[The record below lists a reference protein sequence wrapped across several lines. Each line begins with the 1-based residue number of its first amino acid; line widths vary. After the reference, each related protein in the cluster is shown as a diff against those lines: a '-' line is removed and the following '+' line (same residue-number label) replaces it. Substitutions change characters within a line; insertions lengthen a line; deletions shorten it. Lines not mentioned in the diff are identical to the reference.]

1 MYCRITHG
9 NCIICLQNCF
19 DLPLEKNVLVVK
31 KKHLKFEAV
40 GKVMYISGCR
50 PKIYKK
56 IEITRIVYSD
66 SDKSEQFL
74 KQNTF

>member
-1 MYCRITHG
+1 MVYKTVTECVHVYTFTLFYVLYNHSQG

-40 GKVMYISGCR
+40 GQKSR
-50 PKIYKK
+50 KK
-56 IEITRIVYSD
+56 LRSLE
-66 SDKSEQFL
+66 
-74 KQNTF
+74 